1 MTAIEYAMRAR
12 PTVAAGGEALA
23 RPTFAPAGSNVFVI
37 PAYDEE
43 LNLPRLFGDLEARP
57 GLFPEG
63 SRVIVVDD
71 GSQDAT
77 PDLVRDYAGPLAVEL
92 LRFDENQ
99 GPGAA
104 FRAGFAAAL
113 EHCDDDSFVVTLEA
127 DTTSDLDALPI
138 MLSRAAA
145 GAELVLA
152 SWTMVNVPR
161 GRRILSAAAGFVVRR
176 LLGVEATT
184 VSSFFR
190 VYRASTLRRA
200 MERYGDRFIR
210 ESGFAC
216 KAEVLANIARLGARI
231 EEVPVDLNTDRR
243 VGKSKMPIL
252 KTILAYWRMMAR
264 QQAAPELS

>member
-1 MTAIEYAMRAR
+1 M
-12 PTVAAGGEALA
+12 
-23 RPTFAPAGSNVFVI
+23 
-37 PAYDEE
+37 
-43 LNLPRLFGDLEARP
+43 
-57 GLFPEG
+57 
-63 SRVIVVDD
+63 
-71 GSQDAT
+71 
-77 PDLVRDYAGPLAVEL
+77 
-92 LRFDENQ
+92 
-99 GPGAA
+99 
-104 FRAGFAAAL
+104 
-113 EHCDDDSFVVTLEA
+113 
-127 DTTSDLDALPI
+127 
-138 MLSRAAA
+138 
-145 GAELVLA
+145 
-152 SWTMVNVPR
+152 
-161 GRRILSAAAGFVVRR
+161 RR